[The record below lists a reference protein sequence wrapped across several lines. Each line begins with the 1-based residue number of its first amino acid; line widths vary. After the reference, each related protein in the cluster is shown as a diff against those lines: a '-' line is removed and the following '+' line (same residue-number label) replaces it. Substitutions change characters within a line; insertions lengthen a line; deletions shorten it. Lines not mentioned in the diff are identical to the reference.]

1 MTESL
6 YPTSPENLSK
16 KITSLTTSYQLK
28 AFLAILSIILFF
40 ALYVALVVVLAY
52 LVYYAFKYDMG
63 YINKLTIIMK
73 IGAIAGSVM
82 LFVFTLKF
90 IFKLKNHKPNNR
102 IKLDKKNYPKIW
114 DFAYKIC
121 KETGAPKPK
130 NIYVDPDVNAYVS
143 YTNMWLSLFL
153 PVKKELTIG
162 LGLVSCLNLT
172 EFKAVIAHEFGHFA
186 QKSMKI
192 GSYIIS
198 ANTIIH
204 DMIFSRDKWD
214 DLLDQWRASDI
225 RLSAAAWVITP
236 IIWTIRQIL
245 NLFYQFLNIM
255 YSSLSREMEFNADKV
270 AVSTAGSDS
279 IISALWELDNGY
291 TCWNT
296 NLNNAYLASQKKIY
310 VQNLYTHNNLGLKR
324 ISNIREELINSLPND
339 SRGGKKYF
347 SSSEQSKVNMYASH
361 PPNDKRQDNAK
372 SPYITC
378 EIDKRTPWLLFDNNE
393 ELQEKATVLIYDVYF
408 NKKSLEFSNADEFEA
423 FIKHEN
429 KGKDLLEAY
438 ANTFE
443 NRFLHIPELKDL
455 NFTSINLNQNYLNTI
470 KTELNSLMKPVKEI
484 ENLMHKANQIGEGT
498 IKETSFSFKNN
509 VYNKK
514 NLQEGYMLLLNEREK
529 LFTENFKQWD
539 TLFCSFHF
547 ALAKKNAQEVEL
559 TNLYKQHSELSNIY
573 KSAVAVKNTI
583 LEELNTLQTRQ
594 DVTQGEVTRF
604 GYRANDLYTSLNDS
618 LNKLDTLNFVKLP
631 NIDTISELKEAI
643 IENGIFERETG
654 NIFENGGFNKLINT
668 LNNVVTHCQ
677 RLDQKSII
685 SILAFHHNL
694 HNLLEN

>member
-16 KITSLTTSYQLK
+16 KFTSLTTNYQVK

-40 ALYVALVVVLAY
+40 VLYSALVVALAF
-52 LVYYAFKYDMG
+52 LVYYAFVYEIIH
-63 YINKLTIIMK
+63 INKLTIIMK

-102 IKLDKKNYPKIW
+102 INLNKKDYPKIW
-114 DFAYKIC
+114 SFAYKIC
-121 KETGAPKPK
+121 EETGAPKPK

-162 LGLVSCLNLT
+162 LGLVSCLNLS

-198 ANTIIH
+198 ANTIIY
-204 DMIFSRDKWD
+204 DMIYSRDKWD

-236 IIWTIRQIL
+236 IIWSIRQIL
-245 NLFYQFLNIM
+245 SLFYQFLNIT

-291 TCWNT
+291 NSWNT
-296 NLNNAYLASQKKIY
+296 NLNNAYLASQKKIHA
-310 VQNLYTHNNLGLKR
+310 QNLYTHNDLSLKR
-324 ISNIREELINSLPND
+324 RLNIKQELINSLPND
-339 SRGGKKYF
+339 PRGGKKYF
-347 SSSEQSKVNMYASH
+347 TSSEQSKVNMYASH

-372 SPYITC
+372 SPYVTC
-378 EIDKRTPWLLFDNNE
+378 EIDKRTPWLLFDNYE
-393 ELQEKATVLIYDVYF
+393 ALQEKATLMIYDVYF
-408 NKKSLEFSNADEFEA
+408 NKKALEFTNANEFEA
-423 FIKHEN
+423 FIELEN
-429 KGKDLLEAY
+429 KGKDLLEVY
-438 ANTFE
+438 GSTFE
-443 NRFLHIPELKDL
+443 NRFLHIPDINDL
-455 NFTSINLNQNYLNTI
+455 NFSSINLTQNYLDTI
-470 KTELNSLMKPVKEI
+470 KTELDTLMKPVKEI
-484 ENLMHKANQIGEGT
+484 ENLMLKANQIGEGT
-498 IKETSFSFKNN
+498 VKETSFSFKDK
-509 VYNKK
+509 VFNKK
-514 NLQEGYMLLLNEREK
+514 NLQEGYILLMNEREK
-529 LFTENFKQWD
+529 LFTENFKEWD
-539 TLFCSFHF
+539 TSFCSFHF
-547 ALAKKNAQEVEL
+547 ALAKKNNQDVEL
-559 TNLYKQHSELSNIY
+559 KNLYNQHTELSNIY

-583 LEELNTLQTRQ
+583 LEELNALQTRN
-594 DVTQGEVTRF
+594 DVTEGEVTRF
-604 GYRANDLYTSLNDS
+604 GYRVNDLYVSLNDN
-618 LNKLDTLNFVKLP
+618 LNKLDALQFVKLP
-631 NIDTISELKEAI
+631 NIDNVIELKEAI
-643 IENGIFERETG
+643 IENGIFKKEHG
-654 NIFENGGFNKLINT
+654 NIFENGGFNKLLNT
-668 LNNVVTHCQ
+668 LNNVITHCQ

-685 SILAFHHNL
+685 AILAFHHNL
-694 HNLLEN
+694 HNLLKN